1 MISDS
6 ESSESE
12 PEVIE
17 PIVEEKKSKIEKPKR
32 VLTQEQKDKMKAGR
46 EKAKALRNKSKLEEK
61 PELQRAEE
69 PKRKGRP
76 PKKVPVEAEVL
87 EEPKPKR
94 KGRPPKIQVEEPVQD
109 TKGNTYIT
117 NNYITEKPKK
127 ETKVKVKKETK
138 PRAKKVLIK
147 EEVPEMV
154 FS

>member
-6 ESSESE
+6 ESSDSE
-12 PEVIE
+12 PEVIVE
-17 PIVEEKKSKIEKPKR
+17 QPVEEKKSKIEKPKR

-46 EKAKALRNKSKLEEK
+46 ERAKQAKMNAKLEDK
-61 PELQRAEE
+61 PVLERA
-69 PKRKGRP
+69 
-76 PKKVPVEAEVL
+76 

-94 KGRPPKIQVEEPVQD
+94 KGRPPKIQVEVPIED

-117 NNYITEKPKK
+117 NNYITEKSKPKK
-127 ETKVKVKKETK
+127 DTKSKVKKETK
-138 PRAKKVLIK
+138 PRAKKVVIK